1 MSDALP
7 PAGNTPD
14 DLASLIDAPGA
25 TAQRVLRAGSR
36 PSFLGAIRQLH
47 EQHETA
53 RRARASLA
61 RRRIAVSGR
70 TEHGTALLGSMI
82 NACGATQVGYADDWD
97 MLVVGEEPS
106 RRALAR
112 AAREG
117 IAVIGEHD
125 LVAVHRFVQ
134 RHSERVDSTS
144 AEALERARAEARSL
158 EASRRSVLSPRQ
170 VQDVASRLAD
180 VAKERQT
187 GTGGGMHT
195 VRTTGR
201 RHAA

>member
-1 MSDALP
+1 MSHALP

-70 TEHGTALLGSMI
+70 TEHGTALLGAMI
-82 NACGATQVGYADDWD
+82 SACGATQVGYADDWD

-106 RRALAR
+106 RRALSR

-144 AEALERARAEARSL
+144 AEALERARAEAPSL
-158 EASRRSVLSPRQ
+158 DAARRSVLSPRQ